1 MDKTT
6 KWIKRWNCW
15 VAPTKLPGVWK
26 RKEGGH
32 LVRARVT
39 DPTTGYKKEI
49 RKVLPEATEAMA
61 YTWLTDERA
70 RVKAGV
76 PSVSPPNTRFAE
88 FAASLFERKVTTREI
103 KSARSRERW
112 RHTLEHLIAGTE
124 NVPGFGEMFVDQ
136 IQTAHVLDWK
146 TSIAKLIN
154 AGLYAPTTANGWL
167 SILRVI
173 LKAAKRE
180 LGLPL
185 DPTEGVAYFDTSE
198 HETYTEEEPNALAP
212 EKVSEFLAC
221 MREVFPQHYA
231 MTYLGFATG
240 LRPSS
245 MRPLRR
251 KGTAPD
257 VRWDEGVILVRRSHS
272 LGDEVMDTTK
282 TKLRQRISVPPEV
295 IEALAEHVQTQLT
308 TPEQVSSDLLFPA
321 ANGGFL
327 TEHCLRRPVAKVG
340 ALIGLEMSFT
350 PRGLRRTFNDLAR
363 AAKVESLVTK
373 SISGHVTDRMREHYS
388 TVHPVEQRES
398 IGAVL
403 RLVSGSGAV
412 TNDAA
417 RGGTHGGT
425 QGPASGTS
433 RHEAG

>member
-1 MDKTT
+1 MDTTT

-15 VAPTKLPGVWK
+15 VVPTKLPGIWK

-39 DPTTGYKKEI
+39 DPTTGCKKEI
-49 RKVLPEATEAMA
+49 RKVLPEASEASA
-61 YTWLTDERA
+61 YQWLANERA
-70 RVKAGV
+70 RIKAGV
-76 PSVSPPNTRFAE
+76 LLVAPPKTRFAE

-112 RHTLEHLIAGTE
+112 KYTLEHLIAGTGH
-124 NVPGFGEMFVDQ
+124 VPGFGEMFVDQ
-136 IQTAHVLDWK
+136 MRVAHVLSWK
-146 TSIAKLIN
+146 TGIARCIA
-154 AGLYAPTTANGWL
+154 AGHYAPATANGWL
-167 SILRVI
+167 AILRVI

-185 DPTEGVAYFDTSE
+185 DASEGVTYFDTSE
-198 HETYTEEEPNALAP
+198 HATYTEEEPNALGP
-212 EKVSEFLAC
+212 DQVSEFLAC
-221 MREVFPQHYA
+221 MREVYPQHYA
-231 MTYLGFATG
+231 MTFLGFATG

-251 KGTAPD
+251 KGPTPD

-282 TKLRQRISVPPEV
+282 TKLRQRISVPSEV
-295 IEALAEHVQTQLT
+295 MEVLAEHVRTHLT
-308 TPEQVSSDLLFPA
+308 RPEQLDTDLLFPA
-321 ANGGFL
+321 ANGDFL
-327 TEHCLRRPVAKVG
+327 PENCLRKPFAKVG
-340 ALIGLEMSFT
+340 ALLGLEMTFT

-363 AAKVESLVTK
+363 TARVEALVTK
-373 SISGHVTDRMREHYS
+373 SISGHLTERMREHYS

-403 RLVSGSGAV
+403 RLVKGPTV
-412 TNDAA
+412 TRDAA
-417 RGGTHGGT
+417 RGGTPSGT
-425 QGPASGTS
+425 QGPGSGTS
-433 RHEAG
+433 EREAG

>member
-1 MDKTT
+1 LGGVAASVPCFSPEESIDLLGAIRPLPWRRIVRVRLQTEMHMDKTT
-6 KWIKRWNCW
+6 KWIRRWNCW

-39 DPTTGYKKEI
+39 DPTTGHKKEI
-49 RKVLPEATEAMA
+49 RKVLPGATEAMA

-76 PSVSPPNTRFAE
+76 LSVPPPNTRFAE

-112 RHTLEHLIAGTE
+112 KHTLEHLIAGTE
-124 NVPGFGEMFVDQ
+124 DVPGFGEMFVDQ
-136 IQTAHVLDWK
+136 IQTAHVLAWK
-146 TSIAKLIN
+146 TGIAKFIN
-154 AGLYAPTTANGWL
+154 ASLYAPTTANGWL

-198 HETYTEEEPNALAP
+198 HETYTEEEPNALPP

-221 MREVFPQHYA
+221 MREVYPQHYA

-251 KGTAPD
+251 KGAAPD

-272 LGDEVMDTTK
+272 LGDEAMDTTK

-295 IEALAEHVQTQLT
+295 IEALAEHVQTHLT
-308 TPEQVSSDLLFPA
+308 TPEQIASDLLFP
-321 ANGGFL
+321 
-327 TEHCLRRPVAKVG
+327 
-340 ALIGLEMSFT
+340 
-350 PRGLRRTFNDLAR
+350 RRTAASLRSTACEGRSPRWAR
-363 AAKVESLVTK
+363 SSAW
-373 SISGHVTDRMREHYS
+373 R
-388 TVHPVEQRES
+388 
-398 IGAVL
+398 
-403 RLVSGSGAV
+403 
-412 TNDAA
+412 
-417 RGGTHGGT
+417 
-425 QGPASGTS
+425 
-433 RHEAG
+433 

>member
-1 MDKTT
+1 M
-6 KWIKRWNCW
+6 
-15 VAPTKLPGVWK
+15 
-26 RKEGGH
+26 
-32 LVRARVT
+32 RARVT
-39 DPTTGYKKEI
+39 DPTTGRKKEI
-49 RKVLPEATEAMA
+49 RKVLPEANETVAFQ
-61 YTWLTDERA
+61 WLDDERN
-70 RVKAGV
+70 RIKAGV
-76 PSVSPPNTRFAE
+76 LSAAPPKTRFAE

-112 RHTLEHLIAGTE
+112 KYTLEHLIAGSD

-136 IQTAHVLDWK
+136 MQVVHVLNWK
-146 TSIAKLIN
+146 TGIARLIA
-154 AGLYAPTTANGWL
+154 AGSYSPTTANGWL
-167 SILRVI
+167 AILRVI
-173 LKAAKRE
+173 AKAAKRE
-180 LGLPL
+180 LALPI
-185 DPTEGVAYFDTSE
+185 DATEGVTYFDTSE
-198 HETYTEEEPNALAP
+198 HATYTEEEPNALRP
-212 EKVSEFLAC
+212 DRVSEFLAC
-221 MREVFPQHYA
+221 MREVYPSHYA
-231 MTYLGFATG
+231 MTFLGFATG

-251 KGTAPD
+251 RGAAPD

-295 IEALAEHVQTQLT
+295 IQVLANHVQTQLT
-308 TPEQVSSDLLFPA
+308 TPEQLASELLFPA

-327 TEHCLRRPVAKVG
+327 TEHCLRKPFAKVG

-363 AAKVESLVTK
+363 TAKVETLVTK
-373 SISGHVTDRMREHYS
+373 SISGHLTDRMREHYS

-403 RLVSGSGAV
+403 RLVKGGAV
-412 TNDAA
+412 TDDAP

-433 RHEAG
+433 EREAG